1 MIISL
6 DFANYV
12 SRGIGLN
19 ILLWEMINFPA
30 KKLLNLD
37 CYWKY
42 LNFLY
47 NNSFFP

>member
-30 KKLLNLD
+30 KEAFEFGLLLEVF
-37 CYWKY
+37 K
-42 LNFLY
+42 
-47 NNSFFP
+47 FFT